1 MSVLATINRPVGI
14 RQEIKAGNQFDGS
27 LPEDGGSPLIPG
39 FLHDTFVYAA
49 GDKGGLFDPTDTHMS
64 FAERAPLIIAGIEI
78 LLADQTDW
86 QLDIIDPFGTAI
98 TMLAGGNDES
108 YFEGSLPGVI
118 ILWGT
123 KFKLITVGATQAMV
137 ATIKLAPLNIDY

>member
-1 MSVLATINRPVGI
+1 MPKLATINRPVGI
-14 RQEIKAGNQFDGS
+14 RQEIKAGSQFDGS
-27 LPEDGGSPLIPG
+27 LPEDGGSPLLPT

-49 GDKGGLFDPTDTHMS
+49 GDKGGLFDPTDLNMS
-64 FAERAPLIIAGIEI
+64 FEKRAPLVIVGIEFK
-78 LLADQTDW
+78 LADQTDW

-98 TMLAGGNDES
+98 AMLAGGNDES

-123 KFKLITVGATQAMV
+123 KFKLTTVGATQAMV
-137 ATIKLAPLNIDY
+137 ATIKLAPLSVDY